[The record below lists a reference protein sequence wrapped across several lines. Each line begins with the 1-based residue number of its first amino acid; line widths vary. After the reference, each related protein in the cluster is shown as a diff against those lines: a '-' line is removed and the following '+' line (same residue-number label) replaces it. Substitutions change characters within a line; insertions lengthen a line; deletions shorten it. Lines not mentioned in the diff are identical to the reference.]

1 MAEYHQFFDIFPTSR
16 QGIYQLIY
24 YDQRNRREIVIFSGP
39 KHHVEEVVG
48 EMAEEIRVLERSIGR
63 IR

>member
-1 MAEYHQFFDIFPTSR
+1 MAQHQFFDIFPTSR
-16 QGIYQLIY
+16 PGVYELIY

-39 KHHVEEVVG
+39 KTVVEEVVE
-48 EMAEEIRVLERSIGR
+48 EMAEEIRVLARAIGR